1 MKVKVDLFIQIQKR
15 ETQLGY
21 TLTSREI
28 AHFSGVHET
37 TISAY
42 RSKSVKMVR
51 LETLAK
57 LAKYFECQPGDL
69 LSMEKVLE
77 VGMDDLESKDVVANR
92 DKD

>member
-1 MKVKVDLFIQIQKR
+1 MITCKIDISTQIQKR
-15 ETQLGY
+15 ETQIGRS
-21 TLTSREI
+21 LTSREI

-69 LSMEKVLE
+69 LTMKEGS
-77 VGMDDLESKDVVANR
+77 
-92 DKD
+92 